1 MKRETR
7 KGRQGWT
14 RFYRATGNFISYWR
28 HRLCFSLSFFVVAFD
43 PFLFT
48 SSLPYSSKDVSLL
61 LPSSDHPLS
70 LFLNWFVQNTKI
82 ITLYQG
88 YILCVYPKWCSWTGT
103 FSLVIQNYWGRDSCI
118 SFCFARKKKQIVL
131 LVLLHNW
138 LEKSTGSLYWDVTSN
153 ASVFFCLLDIHDWP
167 RQSNNESANVIFT
180 HFACL
185 IMISPPSLT
194 SWVFMKNK
202 KWQRKRLF
210 FSVRDCSRWV
220 VCPVYFSHKRKE
232 CWYWT
237 IFVTSSFSDVE
248 NGVMMILKI
257 GRDGTLHD
265 WIDLSMKILSLSLLP
280 SSFTLCFSY
289 YDSRHTGLRYVT
301 PFLPQS
307 LLQSLLRSTLLP
319 LLPLLSFN
327 FLFLWMNIPASS
339 I

>member
-1 MKRETR
+1 M
-7 KGRQGWT
+7 
-14 RFYRATGNFISYWR
+14 
-28 HRLCFSLSFFVVAFD
+28 
-43 PFLFT
+43 
-48 SSLPYSSKDVSLL
+48 
-61 LPSSDHPLS
+61 
-70 LFLNWFVQNTKI
+70 
-82 ITLYQG
+82 
-88 YILCVYPKWCSWTGT
+88 
-103 FSLVIQNYWGRDSCI
+103 
-118 SFCFARKKKQIVL
+118 L

-138 LEKSTGSLYWDVTSN
+138 LQKSTGSLYWDVTSN

-210 FSVRDCSRWV
+210 FSVRDCSLWV

-232 CWYWT
+232 CSYWT
-237 IFVTSSFSDVE
+237 IFVTSSFSHVE

-265 WIDLSMKILSLSLLP
+265 WIDLSMKILSLSLSP

-307 LLQSLLRSTLLP
+307 LLRSTPLP
-319 LLPLLSFN
+319 LLFFLYSPYFHSIFCSVNEHSCLFHLKTGSESLALFVFLLSVC
-327 FLFLWMNIPASS
+327 LFSPERTCRSQGKGEIVVSNRLSCP
-339 I
+339 